1 MIKSKA
7 ILIFILDALVFFG
20 SLASTLLI
28 RYGYDSFNWSFFR
41 HLPIFTILFFL
52 WVGVFYLSDLYQ
64 FRVFKSK
71 ITFLGNFF
79 LATATSLLISVI
91 IFYLFGDFFQITPKI
106 NLLIFSV
113 IFLVFDYWARIFLN
127 QVFFI
132 KQRTAILF
140 IGESLAA
147 SCLINDL
154 KSNPHLG
161 YDVISLIKEN
171 EMNSESL
178 ERIFY
183 RKIKIETIIVSPLL
197 KNKEEFTKLIYSL
210 PRNIKIV
217 DFRNFFE
224 TVYRKEPLELLDDVW
239 FIENLRYYPFFSI
252 FKRVFDVLLAFI
264 LLTISSPII
273 LICIFFIIIFSPGS
287 IFFKQKVFG
296 QNNKNFILY
305 KLRTMREGSEYPLW
319 TTPGDGRVTKVGRIL
334 RTSHLDEL
342 PQLYNILRGD
352 LSFVGPRPE
361 RIELAK
367 IFEEKLLYYNVRRL
381 VKPGLTGW
389 AQINYKPSASIE
401 EALEKLKYDFY
412 YLKNRSFLLD
422 LFIILK
428 TAKLLIISP
437 K

>member
-1 MIKSKA
+1 
-7 ILIFILDALVFFG
+7 
-20 SLASTLLI
+20 
-28 RYGYDSFNWSFFR
+28 
-41 HLPIFTILFFL
+41 
-52 WVGVFYLSDLYQ
+52 
-64 FRVFKSK
+64 
-71 ITFLGNFF
+71 
-79 LATATSLLISVI
+79 
-91 IFYLFGDFFQITPKI
+91 
-106 NLLIFSV
+106 
-113 IFLVFDYWARIFLN
+113 
-127 QVFFI
+127 
-132 KQRTAILF
+132 
-140 IGESLAA
+140 
-147 SCLINDL
+147 
-154 KSNPHLG
+154 
-161 YDVISLIKEN
+161 LIKEN